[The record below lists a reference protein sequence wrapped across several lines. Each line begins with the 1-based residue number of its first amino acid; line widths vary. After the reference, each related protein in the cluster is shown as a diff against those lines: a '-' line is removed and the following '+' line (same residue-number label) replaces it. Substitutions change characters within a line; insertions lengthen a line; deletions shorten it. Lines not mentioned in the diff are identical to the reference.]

1 MKVVVCEFNQESNSF
16 NPEITKREMFEYY
29 GIYIGEEMYT
39 KTKNKPRAIAAMF
52 DVLYENGIEIIPA
65 CSMYSQSGGRIEH
78 SVLEWFINK
87 VSSVLS
93 ENMPIDGVFISL
105 HGATQTTECDD
116 VCGYILE
123 KIRTQVGNKAV
134 ISASADMHAN
144 ITKKIMENTDF
155 ICGFHTYPHTDYYE
169 TGYRAAKL
177 GVEKLKGNRKYA
189 AVRVGIPM
197 IIPAN
202 GYTTLDDPFKSLMDY
217 AESKVNKGK
226 LADCSIF
233 MMQPWLDVEEGATT
247 VVTVATEK
255 SEAEKHAMELAEK
268 LFSLRN
274 SLQPDL
280 FSIDQVIDLAEKSNT
295 NKPIV
300 LVDCADSS
308 NAGATGDGVA
318 VVERLI
324 KRESCVKTAT
334 MLTDAR
340 AVDYAFSL
348 GVGKKG
354 EFTLGGTKDP
364 VHNKSI
370 KLQAY
375 VKSLHDGVFIQEG
388 PAGKGMK
395 INIGKTAVLNIGNI
409 DMIVCY
415 NLSGNGDPQLYKSV
429 GIDPKNY
436 KLVVVKACTSFR
448 ASYRKF
454 AEKICL
460 TDTPGAA
467 SSNLLSLDF
476 KKLPKTFY
484 PFSNLDDYQIDDIIY
499 GRE

>member
-16 NPEITKREMFEYY
+16 NPETTKKEMFEYY
-29 GIYIGEEMYT
+29 GIYIGEEMYS
-39 KTKNKPRAIAAMF
+39 KTKDKPRAIAAMF
-52 DVLYENGIEIIPA
+52 DVLKENGIDIIPA

-78 SVLEWFINK
+78 SVLEWFVKK
-87 VSSVLS
+87 VLSVLS

-116 VCGYILE
+116 VSGYILE
-123 KIRTQVGNKAV
+123 KIRAKIGPEAV

-144 ITKKIMENTDF
+144 VTGKVMANTDY

-169 TGYRAAKL
+169 TGYRAAML
-177 GVEKLKGNRKYA
+177 GVNKLRGIQKYSS
-189 AVRVGIPM
+189 VRVGIPM

-202 GYTTLDDPFKSLMDY
+202 GYSTLEGSYKSFMEY
-217 AESKVNKGK
+217 GKSKVEKGI
-226 LADCSIF
+226 LADFSIF
-233 MMQPWLDVEEGATT
+233 MMQPWLDVGEGATT
-247 VVTVATEK
+247 VVTVAKEK
-255 SEAEKHAMELAEK
+255 EDAERQALGLAEK
-268 LFSLRN
+268 LYLLRE

-280 FSIDQVIDLAEKSNT
+280 YTIDQVIDLAEK
-295 NKPIV
+295 NKTDKPVI

-308 NAGATGDGVA
+308 NAGATGDSVA
-318 VVERLI
+318 VVEKLVARGSI
-324 KRESCVKTAT
+324 VKTAT
-334 MLTDAR
+334 MLTDAQ

-348 GVGKKG
+348 GVGKNG
-354 EFTLGGTKDP
+354 EFSLGGTKDP

-409 DMIVCY
+409 DMVVCY
-415 NLSGNGDPQLYKSV
+415 NLTGNGDPQLYKSF
-429 GIDPKNY
+429 GLTPENY

-448 ASYRKF
+448 ASYQNF

-467 SSNLLSLDF
+467 SSNLLTLDY

-484 PFSNLDDYQIDDIIY
+484 PFSNLDDYKIDDIIY